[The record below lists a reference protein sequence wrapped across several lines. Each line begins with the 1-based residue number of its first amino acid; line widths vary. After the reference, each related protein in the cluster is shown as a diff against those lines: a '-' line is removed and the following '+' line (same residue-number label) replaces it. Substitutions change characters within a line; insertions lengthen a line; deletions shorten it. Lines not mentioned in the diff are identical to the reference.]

1 MTNEQ
6 KLQTIMEHKGI
17 NDVEVEVEF
26 TSDIPIFR
34 ESFDEY
40 EKIKEIKER
49 CRAAVARKIGVSPNV
64 LKGCD
69 TDDVVE
75 LMETIFWIEANGE
88 NEVKVVDGKII
99 LDIPSLYPYLE
110 NYRIMKNA
118 AELNMISNESYID
131 WKLNWN
137 KNTILSS

>member
-110 NYRIMKNA
+110 NYRIMKKA

>member
-1 MTNEQ
+1 MSK
-6 KLQTIMEHKGI
+6 KL
-17 NDVEVEVEF
+17 N
-26 TSDIPIFR
+26 
-34 ESFDEY
+34 
-40 EKIKEIKER
+40 
-49 CRAAVARKIGVSPNV
+49 VSSNTF
-64 LKGCD
+64 KGCD

-110 NYRIMKNA
+110 NYRIMKKA
-118 AELNMISNESYID
+118 AALDMISNESYID

>member
-6 KLQTIMEHKGI
+6 KLQTIMEYKGI
-17 NDVEVEVEF
+17 KDVEVEVDF
-26 TSDIPIFR
+26 ISDLPISGQ
-34 ESFDEY
+34 SFDEY
-40 EKIKEIKER
+40 EKIKEIKKR
-49 CRAAVARKIGVSPNV
+49 CQAAVARKLGVSPNV

-69 TDDVVE
+69 TDDVIE

-110 NYRIMKNA
+110 NYRIMKKA
-118 AELNMISNESYID
+118 AELDMISNESYID

-137 KNTILSS
+137 KNTIPNS

>member
-1 MTNEQ
+1 MTKEQ
-6 KLQTIMEHKGI
+6 KLQTIMEYKGI
-17 NDVEVEVEF
+17 KDIEVEVDF
-26 TSDIPIFR
+26 ISDLPISGQ
-34 ESFDEY
+34 SFDEY

-49 CRAAVARKIGVSPNV
+49 FRAVVTRKIGVSPNV

-69 TDDVVE
+69 TDDVIE

-110 NYRIMKNA
+110 NYRIMKKA
-118 AELNMISNESYID
+118 AELNMISNKKRRLTISYIG
-131 WKLNWN
+131 
-137 KNTILSS
+137 

>member
-1 MTNEQ
+1 MIIVMRLRNLSEV
-6 KLQTIMEHKGI
+6 EAVVSVES
-17 NDVEVEVEF
+17 DVELNE
-26 TSDIPIFR
+26 
-34 ESFDEY
+34 ESIAQYNKVCE
-40 EKIKEIKER
+40 
-49 CRAAVARKIGVSPNV
+49 CRNKAFEALSKKLNVSFNTF
-64 LKGCD
+64 KGCD

-110 NYRIMKNA
+110 NYRIMKKA
-118 AELNMISNESYID
+118 AALDMISNESYID

>member
-1 MTNEQ
+1 MTKEQ
-6 KLQTIMEHKGI
+6 KLQTIMEYKGI
-17 NDVEVEVEF
+17 KDIEVEVDF
-26 TSDIPIFR
+26 ISDLPISGQ
-34 ESFDEY
+34 SFDEY

-49 CRAAVARKIGVSPNV
+49 FRAVVTRKIGVSPNV

-69 TDDVVE
+69 TDDVIE

-110 NYRIMKNA
+110 NYRIMKKA
-118 AELNMISNESYID
+118 AELNMISNKSYID

-137 KNTILSS
+137 RNTIPNS